1 MVGFPIDGNVDSAI
15 AENEVIPPLLV
26 ENCTFPAPV
35 ADGIKTD
42 AGVVAKSALFARILP
57 LPYMVSRPELPRS
70 SAVFCIVDLTCCG
83 KRFGFFQ
90 AIMLPILQ
98 HVVLP

>member
-57 LPYMVSRPELPRS
+57 LPYMVSRPETKIQVQCFVLLILL
-70 SAVFCIVDLTCCG
+70 VVVKDLD
-83 KRFGFFQ
+83 FFKQ
-90 AIMLPILQ
+90 
-98 HVVLP
+98 